1 MGLFWRAGA
10 GGVFPGEA
18 ARHGGEA
25 GNPVPGRIH
34 ARGGLG
40 QIQRDPH
47 RPHRRHAQPLRQ
59 ARPGAAPFR
68 LPLKSTKSLE
78 IDNPW
83 IVASCARAARNMRSS
98 QSLPAATSIS
108 SCRCGPLLQKPRR
121 PSVADL
127 GKRSPPLNTPP
138 SKSWKYIVPFA
149 CANSRQS
156 R

>member
-25 GNPVPGRIH
+25 GDPVLGRIH

-68 LPLKSTKSLE
+68 IPLKATKSLE
-78 IDNPW
+78 IDPGLW
-83 IVASCARAARNMRSS
+83 
-98 QSLPAATSIS
+98 
-108 SCRCGPLLQKPRR
+108 R
-121 PSVADL
+121 PVQEQL
-127 GKRSPPLNTPP
+127 VTCEVHRVHLPP
-138 SKSWKYIVPFA
+138 SPMGS
-149 CANSRQS
+149 
-156 R
+156 